1 MNDSIPSRH
10 RERRA
15 SPRRVRTAAAL
26 FATTVVVLG
35 LAACSGGAS
44 GPGVAS
50 SGSTTTTQ
58 PASSSNSSRHMGG
71 ASTEQLLVYAQC
83 MHTHGE
89 PNYPEPDSTGDISK
103 QQIVALGPHTPTFEA
118 ASTACMHLLPNGGNG
133 PTAAQIQ
140 QEWTQDRAFTQCMRS
155 HGVTNAPEPVADRDG
170 QPVYDLQGTG
180 IDPNNPQI
188 RAKAQQCQSQLHM
201 SQLPSVS
208 AS

>member
-1 MNDSIPSRH
+1 MNDIIPSTH

-15 SPRRVRTAAAL
+15 SPRRVRTAAAV
-26 FATTVVVLG
+26 FATAVVVLG

-50 SGSTTTTQ
+50 SGSTTTTE
-58 PASSSNSSRHMGG
+58 PASSSNSSGHMGG
-71 ASTEQLLVYAQC
+71 ASTQQLLAYSQC

-89 PNYPEPDSTGDISK
+89 PNYPEPGSNGDISK
-103 QQIVALGPHTPTFEA
+103 QQIVALGSGPTFQA
-118 ASTACMHLLPNGGNG
+118 ANTACKHLLPNGGNG
-133 PTAAQIQ
+133 PTPAQVQ

-155 HGVTNAPEPVADRDG
+155 QGVTNAPEPVADRDG

-180 IDPNNPQI
+180 IDPNSPQI

-208 AS
+208 GS